1 MPKSSKGFSATSTL
15 HRSDPEAV
23 KNEVLAAG
31 FEFVGS
37 SDVIA
42 NANDDHKARV
52 FEQGLRDK
60 TDRYLLKFRKPSWSQ
75 PDAEVTS

>member
-1 MPKSSKGFSATSTL
+1 M
-15 HRSDPEAV
+15 

-60 TDRYLLKFRKPSWSQ
+60 TDRYLLKFRKPK
-75 PDAEVTS
+75 